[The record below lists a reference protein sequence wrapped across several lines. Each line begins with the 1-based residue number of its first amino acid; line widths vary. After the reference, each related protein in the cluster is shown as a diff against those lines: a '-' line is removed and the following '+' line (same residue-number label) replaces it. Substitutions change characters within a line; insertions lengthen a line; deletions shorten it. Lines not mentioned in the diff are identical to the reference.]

1 MYYKTNFLLV
11 LEMGCI
17 LFFII
22 FYFGTHDFS
31 LYHNAKYLMNDHELI
46 FFLFIATRDL
56 FIKFMIHVLAFEMFS
71 LIISCL
77 FFCILNLNYN
87 IGFGILEMINEEV
100 SAKNI
105 KFSIRKKEGV
115 KFKLDTESIR

>member
-1 MYYKTNFLLV
+1 
-11 LEMGCI
+11 
-17 LFFII
+17 
-22 FYFGTHDFS
+22 
-31 LYHNAKYLMNDHELI
+31 MNDHELI

>member
-1 MYYKTNFLLV
+1 
-11 LEMGCI
+11 MGCI